1 MARTVTIGS
10 VIDKMKAIAV
20 KRAELSAKDKPLKE
34 EYDKLEVELIALMRA
49 QNTAKGK
56 SQSVEAT
63 LKISLRPKITDDAA
77 LWKFVKKNDY
87 FHLYYRRLNSTA
99 YEELVGINK
108 GKALPGTEIFED
120 VGISL
125 RTVSP

>member
-1 MARTVTIGS
+1 MARAVTIGS
-10 VIDKMKAIAV
+10 VIDKMKALAV

-34 EYDKLEVELIALMRA
+34 EYDKLEIELIKLMRE
-49 QNTAKGK
+49 QNTDKGK

-63 LKISLRPKITDDAA
+63 LKVSLRPKITDDAE

-108 GKALPGTEIFED
+108 GKPLPGTAIFED

-125 RTVSP
+125 RTVSS